1 MALPSSFQR
10 RSHSNVLGSRAGTW
24 VGRESGRSSKQK
36 LKRCRRQKPAGFK
49 CWHSESWKPHNW
61 TRSSMPWT
69 LVSPS
74 VTLSFPF
81 PLQCDG
87 NSLDNSDNYCT
98 EWLFIVY
105 NKLISDVIVIITI
118 NDVRGTKLGG
128 TSHSGKACVHV
139 CAQITPVSILQI
151 QSCPVVICL
160 SSHQILN
167 MWF

>member
-1 MALPSSFQR
+1 MSIDVRIRHMGWSYVMIISSIITTFVCLVEW
-10 RSHSNVLGSRAGTW
+10 NT
-24 VGRESGRSSKQK
+24 
-36 LKRCRRQKPAGFK
+36 
-49 CWHSESWKPHNW
+49 
-61 TRSSMPWT
+61 MPWT

-139 CAQITPVSILQI
+139 CRGAVSRHRGAGGGGGTQRHGTRPGQGHERAVLGETARDTIDYEL
-151 QSCPVVICL
+151 
-160 SSHQILN
+160 HE
-167 MWF
+167 FH